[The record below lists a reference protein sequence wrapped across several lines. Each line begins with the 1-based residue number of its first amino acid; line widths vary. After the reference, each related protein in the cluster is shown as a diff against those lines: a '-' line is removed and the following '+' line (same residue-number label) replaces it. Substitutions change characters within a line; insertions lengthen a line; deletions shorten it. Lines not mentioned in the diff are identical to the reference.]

1 MPKKKYIK
9 KPFPRK
15 GVDWKKIKREKEKT
29 KESLNICKIQATYL
43 AQCAESL
50 IKPKKIL

>member
-1 MPKKKYIK
+1 MPKRKYIK

-29 KESLNICKIQATYL
+29 KEIFKIPMMRWENQLKKEY
-43 AQCAESL
+43 
-50 IKPKKIL
+50 IKENC